1 MPLPFL
7 CITTPLVLHL
17 RKRRATRSANSLLG
31 VLFECLPRPHVFHHL
46 FVFPFSKLV
55 QRKTFPLAQAATKP
69 LRTARVATSRL
80 GLVAT
85 RSNTPHTPRLKQWPK
100 RHGRKGM
107 AVHPSS
113 PVVLQG
119 TDQDM
124 PGQRYFPQHLI
135 VPGVAFWRGQSTPSN
150 C

>member
-1 MPLPFL
+1 MPLPFSG
-7 CITTPLVLHL
+7 ITTPLVLHL
-17 RKRRATRSANSLLG
+17 RNRRATRSTNSLLG

-100 RHGRKGM
+100 RHGRTSIQSCCLARHGSRH
-107 AVHPSS
+107 ARATLLPA
-113 PVVLQG
+113 
-119 TDQDM
+119 
-124 PGQRYFPQHLI
+124 
-135 VPGVAFWRGQSTPSN
+135 AFDRTGRGFLARSKYPE
-150 C
+150 